1 MLLPS
6 LLRIVVAS
14 ICLGSSM
21 SQKVTQAQ
29 PSISTLEKEAVTL
42 DCVYEVS
49 GYSYYLFWYKHPPSV
64 EIIFLICQDSY
75 WEQIATEGRYSLI
88 FQKSDHSS
96 SLTITALQPADSA
109 VCFCALRDSDAAPV
123 GAPQKPQIST

>member
-1 MLLPS
+1 
-6 LLRIVVAS
+6 
-14 ICLGSSM
+14 M

-64 EIIFLICQDSY
+64 EVIFLICQDS
-75 WEQIATEGRYSLI
+75 
-88 FQKSDHSS
+88 
-96 SLTITALQPADSA
+96 
-109 VCFCALRDSDAAPV
+109 
-123 GAPQKPQIST
+123 